1 MTNFYYKIVKDW
13 DKDAFE
19 NKVKELLIRGWTCQ
33 GGVSM
38 TISTNGERVY
48 AQAMIYEGL

>member
-1 MTNFYYKIVKDW
+1 MNFYYKIVKDW
-13 DKDAFE
+13 DINAFE
-19 NKVKELLIRGWTCQ
+19 NKVIKLMVDGWKCQ

-48 AQAMIYEGL
+48 AQAMTYEGL